1 VQPTTSIEHS
11 LAEIISALDA
21 KIAALENAKTMLKNK
36 IASGK
41 STPKN
46 IEALEDVVEALEAA
60 ENGKTLL
67 MASCCVGQ
75 NCNFDYD
82 V

>member
-1 VQPTTSIEHS
+1 MQPTTSIEHS
-11 LAEIISALDA
+11 LADIISALDA
-21 KIAALENAKTMLKNK
+21 KIAALESARDMLKNK

-41 STPKN
+41 ATQKN
-46 IEALEDVVEALEAA
+46 IQALEDVVEALEAA
-60 ENGKTLL
+60 ENGKTIL
-67 MASCCVGQ
+67 MASCCTGQ

>member
-1 VQPTTSIEHS
+1 VQQSNINHS

-21 KIAALENAKTMLKNK
+21 KIAALESARDMLKNK
-36 IASGK
+36 IATGK
-41 STPKN
+41 PTEKN
-46 IEALEDVVEALEAA
+46 IQALEDVVEALEAA
-60 ENGKTLL
+60 ENGKVLL
-67 MASCCVGQ
+67 MSSCCSGQ

>member
-1 VQPTTSIEHS
+1 MQQSNINHS
-11 LAEIISALDA
+11 LAEIITALDA
-21 KIAALENAKTMLKNK
+21 KIAALESAKTMLKDK

-41 STPKN
+41 ATQKN
-46 IEALEDVVEALEAA
+46 IQALEDVVEALEAA
-60 ENGKTLL
+60 ENGKTIL
-67 MASCCVGQ
+67 MASCCTGQ